1 VGRSPSARRTA
12 ATIAV
17 LGSIVVTAPAAAVP
31 PGHTVVVA
39 SVPSTLTPDIVD
51 GSVEAI
57 YDAGSKVIAVGGF
70 ANVQN
75 RNSDTNIA
83 RRNVVA
89 FSKATGLVDNA
100 FAPTVDGVVNAVI
113 AGPTAGTVYL
123 AGGFTTVNG
132 TQRRKV
138 ALLNVSDGS
147 LVTAFAG
154 PAIGGQVN
162 DVVLAGSRIL
172 LGGTFTTVGG
182 QTRNGLASLNAS
194 TGALDSYLTVA
205 VTGHHNYNGSGANG
219 AVGPKKLAISPN
231 GTQLVVI
238 GNFKNANAVL
248 HDQVVKLDLGTASA
262 TIANWNTDRYQPR
275 CAANA
280 FDSWIRDV
288 AYSPDGSYF
297 VIVSTGAPFP
307 PTLCDTAARWE
318 ANDTGGNVPPTW
330 VDWSGGDTLHS
341 VTITEQAV
349 YVGGHMR
356 WMNNSLG
363 HDGAQP
369 GAVGRASIAALDP
382 LSGVPLKWNPGRHPR
397 GVGVTELYA
406 TPEGL
411 WLGHDTIWM
420 GNRQYR
426 RERIAFLPVGGGYQP
441 HSTVPPS
448 LPGKVY
454 QAGNVPGAGANDI
467 RVRTYDGGT
476 VAGPLTPVANPD
488 ATPWSNARGGFWVG
502 GTLFYGAN
510 TNLYRRTFNG
520 TAFGVPAPADPYHD
534 PLWDTVVTGSG
545 PTGQT
550 YAGSTT
556 NFYPEIPN
564 VTGMFYFR
572 GRLYYTLNGQNG
584 LFWRWFSPDSGA
596 VSPDKITVLGATGF
610 ADSGEMFVSGGFL
623 YRVSRTTGTL
633 SRMAFVNGAP
643 SGPST
648 VVSGPA
654 LDGRDWRGRLV
665 FVGP

>member
-1 VGRSPSARRTA
+1 MSPA
-12 ATIAV
+12 
-17 LGSIVVTAPAAAVP
+17 LAVP

-39 SVPSTLTPDIVD
+39 SVPSMLTPDIVD
-51 GSVEAI
+51 GVVEAI
-57 YDAGSKVIAVGGF
+57 YDAGSKVIAVGSF
-70 ANVQN
+70 NNVQN

-89 FSKATGLVDNA
+89 FTKSTGVVDTA
-100 FAPTVDGVVNAVI
+100 FAPTVDGAVNAVI
-113 AGPTAGTVYL
+113 AGPVAGTVYL
-123 AGGFTTVNG
+123 AGGFNTVNG

-138 ALLNVSDGS
+138 ALLNVSNGS
-147 LVTAFAG
+147 LVTTFAG
-154 PAIGGQVN
+154 PAIGGAIN
-162 DVVLAGSRIL
+162 DIVLAGGRVL
-172 LGGTFTTVGG
+172 LGGTFTTIGG

-205 VTGHHNYNGSGANG
+205 VTGHHNYNGTGANG
-219 AVGPKKLAISPN
+219 AVGPKKLAISAN

-238 GNFKNANAVL
+238 GNFKNANGVL
-248 HDQVVKLDLGTASA
+248 HDQVVKLDLGTAA
-262 TIANWNTDRYQPR
+262 TIANWNTDDYEPR
-275 CAANA
+275 CAAGA

-318 ANDTGGNVPPTW
+318 ANATGGNLSPTW

-341 VTITEQAV
+341 VGITEQAV

-356 WMNNSLG
+356 WMNNSFG
-363 HDGAQP
+363 HDSAQP
-369 GAVGRASIAALDP
+369 GAMPRASLAALDP
-382 LSGVPLKWNPGRHPR
+382 VSGVPLAWNPGRNPR
-397 GVGVTELYA
+397 GVGVTEIYA

-411 WLGHDTIWM
+411 WLGHDTVWM
-420 GNRQYR
+420 GNRQWR
-426 RERIAFLPVGGGYQP
+426 RERIAFMPTSGGYQP
-441 HSTVPPS
+441 HSTAPAT

-454 QAGNVPGAGANDI
+454 QAGNVTGAGVNDM

-476 VAGPLTPVANPD
+476 VAGPLSPVANPD
-488 ATPWSNARGGFWVG
+488 GTAWSAARGGFWVG
-502 GTLFYGAN
+502 GTLFYGAD
-510 TNLYRRTFNG
+510 TNVYRRTFSG
-520 TAFGVPAPADPYHD
+520 TAIGAPAVVNPYHD
-534 PLWDTVVTGSG
+534 PLWDTVDTGS
-545 PTGQT
+545 GQT
-550 YAGSTT
+550 YAGVTT

-564 VTGMFYFR
+564 VTGMFYWR

-596 VSPDKITVLGATGF
+596 VGPDKVTVPGATGF
-610 ADSGEMFVSGGFL
+610 ADAGGVFVSGSRL
-623 YRVSRTTGTL
+623 YRVSRTTGAL
-633 SRMAFVNGAP
+633 SRMDWVNGAP
-643 SGPST
+643 SGVSI

-654 LDGRDWRGRLV
+654 LDGQDWRGRLV